1 MTASDEFAWD
11 DVADHIVQQAVERVA
26 IYSNPHGDVVIRG
39 DSGWPEHDA
48 FIVIARAKC
57 TADRTSHPPRG
68 WHRCRRHGADLAGE
82 SRSKEPDRRRAPTS
96 PTRETARNV
105 SATVSERFREP

>member
-11 DVADHIVQQAVERVA
+11 DVANHIVQQAVERVA

-48 FIVIARAKC
+48 FIVIARAN
-57 TADRTSHPPRG
+57 ALRAAQAILRAAGIDAAAMAQTSPENHGPKDPT
-68 WHRCRRHGADLAGE
+68 GADE
-82 SRSKEPDRRRAPTS
+82 
-96 PTRETARNV
+96 RN
-105 SATVSERFREP
+105 SAKRFCNGQRTVQ